1 MLNTHKLQVF
11 SFEEIWQGVLQ
22 RLVELKVLRNPDEF
36 APVGND
42 SDESEEYTDWH
53 QKIEQID
60 FKSIVLLQSGKL
72 EQKKKFDFV

>member
-1 MLNTHKLQVF
+1 VF

-42 SDESEEYTDWH
+42 SDESEEYIDWH
-53 QKIEQID
+53 
-60 FKSIVLLQSGKL
+60 
-72 EQKKKFDFV
+72 